1 MIETLRTIR
10 KNANFTIRIQV
21 PETDQQGLSLHLC
34 LCAAEPW
41 RNCRFHD
48 TLRFFSHSYGK
59 SPLINQIIYSYSS
72 IYIYIPYIYISHIY
86 IYPIYI
92 YIPYIYIPYIYIPY
106 IYIPYIYPIY
116 IPYIYISNIYIP
128 YIYIYPIYISH
139 VYIYIHI
146 ILYICVCE
154 MCIYIYTRYM

>member
-72 IYIYIPYIYISHIY
+72 IYIYPIYIYIPYIYISHIY

-92 YIPYIYIPYIYIPY
+92 Y
-106 IYIPYIYPIY
+106 PIKY
-116 IPYIYISNIYIP
+116 VHGARLEPWHSWPFWGRDAGLPRTDTYWNLAIRVSPDWRCRKIAHLLFVLGAKHENG
-128 YIYIYPIYISH
+128 H
-139 VYIYIHI
+139 
-146 ILYICVCE
+146 L
-154 MCIYIYTRYM
+154 